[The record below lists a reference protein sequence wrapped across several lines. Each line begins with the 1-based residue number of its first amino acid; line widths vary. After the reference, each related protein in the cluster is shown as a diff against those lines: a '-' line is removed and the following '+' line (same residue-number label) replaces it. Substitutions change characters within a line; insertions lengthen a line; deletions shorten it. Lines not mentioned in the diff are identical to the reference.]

1 MLVLVSV
8 LLMMVLTTLVQVLV
22 STLAQVPAVGQCEHP
37 PVPRP
42 EQLPRLQVRVDRV
55 QLPAGP
61 VVNQHSSA
69 HPLASSL
76 AGSLAQEWDQ
86 KQQQPVHLQNIMS
99 RWVPC
104 HKYLVTCVMEH
115 VSRVTVATCHDSVAQ
130 C

>member
-1 MLVLVSV
+1 MLVS
-8 LLMMVLTTLVQVLV
+8 TLVQV
-22 STLAQVPAVGQCEHP
+22 SVPAVGQCEHP

-42 EQLPRLQVRVDRV
+42 EQLPRLQVRVDGV

-69 HPLASSL
+69 HPLAGSLAGSLAHPL

-86 KQQQPVHLQNIMS
+86 KQQHPVHLQNIMS

-104 HKYLVTCVMEH
+104 HKYLVTCVMKH
-115 VSRVTVATCHDSVAQ
+115 VSRVTVATYHDSVAR